1 MFNIRMEL
9 ILNNG
14 IEIKTICFDRDL
26 LEVLFSCSN
35 GYFSGQAKLYLNHDD
50 LSKMADALS
59 GFSSHASDGRD
70 FELGAFDPPGA
81 NGGVWMHFYCRDS
94 TGHPAVEVRLRGDDC
109 RVMGEVES
117 VALRIPIEA
126 AAVDSFIAEIRRMK
140 RFEVAR
146 AFLKMES
153 DLRESGG

>member
-59 GFSSHASDGRD
+59 GFPSHASDGRD

-81 NGGVWMHFYCRDS
+81 NGGVGMHFYCRDS
-94 TGHPAVEVRLRGDDC
+94 TGHTAVEVRLRGDDC
-109 RVMGEVES
+109 TGRGEVSS
-117 VALRIPIEA
+117 VPFPNPRRPA
-126 AAVDSFIAEIRRMK
+126 ARRS
-140 RFEVAR
+140 
-146 AFLKMES
+146 L
-153 DLRESGG
+153 